1 MIFSTWLDRLLDTL
15 RSPGRS
21 PALKTTQTDVEP
33 GTGGERAMIGA
44 LHRELAQHPSQ
55 GLTPSALYG
64 ILEAAEAGDLTR
76 QHALYFDME
85 EKDAQIGSDLAK
97 RKQAAARL
105 EWQIVPPDN
114 PDAREQRATDQAT
127 ELFRA
132 LEVEDLIIDL
142 GDGIGH
148 GWVNLELPWRRDGA
162 LRVIDQPKWVDH
174 TWFQLHPE
182 RRDELRLRD
191 GSMNGEELWPLGWL
205 AHRHKAKSGYVSRLG
220 LHRALVWP
228 YLFQNHALGDLA
240 ELLEILGIP
249 ARLGTYPRGAST
261 EEKSTLLTAVA
272 SLGHRAAGIIPEG
285 MAIEYLEAA
294 DATGDAH
301 QRMLDWCERA
311 KSKVILG
318 GTLTTGTDRGSGA
331 YSLGEVHERGLAD
344 LIASDAR
351 QYAATIRRDLLFPL
365 ARLNFGVDRP
375 ERAPR
380 WYLDLGETEDYETL
394 SKALPVFVDLGMKI
408 PAWWAHEKTGI
419 PEAEGG
425 EPILVK
431 AAVAI
436 DPRTG
441 QPVAPDPATGQPAAA
456 TRLPPGQPAA
466 ASPSSPLLPGGG
478 GAGGEGEGTDQ
489 ALPARP
495 RAAAALALR
504 AALRVTAPQR
514 EADWPAVQTARLAQA
529 ANATLDRWV
538 DVLRAEL
545 DQALAAGQDLD
556 AFAQRLLSL
565 YPDLPDG
572 DLTSLMA
579 EALAAAELAGRYEL
593 DTNIGL
599 PPAAANPETAP

>member
-1 MIFSTWLDRLLDTL
+1 MPALKTPPFFSTWLDRLLETL

-21 PALKTTQTDVEP
+21 PALTATQTAVEP
-33 GTGGERAMIGA
+33 GTGGERAMVGA
-44 LHRELAQHPSQ
+44 LHRELAEHPSQ
-55 GLTPSALYG
+55 GLTPTSLYA
-64 ILEAAEAGDLTR
+64 ILQEAEAGDLTR
-76 QHALYFDME
+76 QHALFCDME
-85 EKDAQIGSDLAK
+85 EKDAQISSDLAK
-97 RKQAAARL
+97 RKLAAARL
-105 EWQIVPPDN
+105 EWQIVPPDH
-114 PDAREQRATDQAT
+114 PDAREHRATDQAI
-127 ELFRA
+127 ELFRS
-132 LEVEDLIIDL
+132 LEVEDLIVDL

-162 LRVIDQPKWVDH
+162 LRVIDQPRWVDH

-220 LHRALVWP
+220 LHRSLVWP

-249 ARLGTYPRGAST
+249 ARLGTYPRGASV

-272 SLGHRAAGIIPEG
+272 SLGHRAAGIIPDG

-294 DATGDAH
+294 QANGDAH
-301 QRMLDWCERA
+301 QRMLDWCERV

-351 QYAATIRRDLLFPL
+351 QYAATLRRDLLFPL
-365 ARLNFGVDRP
+365 ARLNFGIDRP

-419 PEAEGG
+419 PEAEGD
-425 EPILVK
+425 EPILAK
-431 AAVAI
+431 AV
-436 DPRTG
+436 PVG
-441 QPVAPDPATGQPAAA
+441 PVAP
-456 TRLPPGQPAA
+456 
-466 ASPSSPLLPGGG
+466 LPGDS
-478 GAGGEGEGTDQ
+478 GES
-489 ALPARP
+489 PRP
-495 RAAAALALR
+495 GNDRLDDDRNGDGPDDPDDDPRDDDPDDREDDDRRAAALSLAGR
-504 AALRVTAPQR
+504 AALRVVAPR
-514 EADWPAVQTARLAQA
+514 RRPDYAEIQTARLGQVASA
-529 ANATLDRWV
+529 AIDGWV
-538 DVLRAEL
+538 ARLRQEL
-545 DQALAAGQDLD
+545 DAAIAAGADL
-556 AFAQRLLSL
+556 ATFAERLLTL
-565 YPDLPDG
+565 YPELPDG
-572 DLTSLMA
+572 DLAALLG
-579 EALAAAELAGRYEL
+579 EALTAADLAGRYEL
-593 DTNIGL
+593 DTNQGL
-599 PPAAANPETAP
+599 LAPTEAA

>member
-1 MIFSTWLDRLLDTL
+1 MSPMPALKTLPFFSTWLDRLLAAL
-15 RSPGRS
+15 QRPGGQ
-21 PALKTTQTDVEP
+21 PALAATQTAVEP
-33 GTGGERAMIGA
+33 GTGGERAMVGA

-76 QHALYFDME
+76 QHALFCDME

-105 EWQIVPPDN
+105 EWQIAPPDN

-220 LHRALVWP
+220 LHRSLVWP

-249 ARLGTYPRGAST
+249 ARLGTYPRGASV

-351 QYAATIRRDLLFPL
+351 QYAATIRRDLLLPL
-365 ARLNFGVDRP
+365 ARLNFGIDRP

-419 PEAEGG
+419 PEAEGQ
-425 EPILVK
+425 EPILAK
-431 AAVAI
+431 AV
-436 DPRTG
+436 
-441 QPVAPDPATGQPAAA
+441 PVAPF
-456 TRLPPGQPAA
+456 
-466 ASPSSPLLPGGG
+466 GGMPG
-478 GAGGEGEGTDQ
+478 GAGRTTTTDQ
-489 ALPARP
+489 SEEARDMVEPGANDLNDNQDDRDDVEDDDDRRATALSI
-495 RAAAALALR
+495 AAR
-504 AALRVTAPQR
+504 AALRVTAPR
-514 EADWPAVQTARLAQA
+514 RRADYAEIHSERLGKAAAMAIDGWVARLRQ
-529 ANATLDRWV
+529 
-538 DVLRAEL
+538 EL
-545 DQALAAGQDLD
+545 DSAMEAGDDLA
-556 AFAQRLLSL
+556 AFAQRLLTL

-572 DLTSLMA
+572 DLTALMA

-593 DTNIGL
+593 DAAIGL
-599 PPAAANPETAP
+599 PPAAPEIRP